1 MHTGAWLPKGDFPY
15 GQTAKATRW
24 EADPRGA
31 HVAGRMHGQTQS
43 PLHIRLLLANQCEES
58 SGLAKAKPQAKP
70 LGVSAA
76 APAGPDYEATESI
89 NGRAKA
95 EMFADFRIGEPD
107 DVPEAVA
114 DYIKLFSEARPV
126 FCLGHMTPEQYREEP
141 LKANPSPLPPDER
154 PHLPAALPPKEDRA
168 ATIRNFM
175 STFR

>member
-1 MHTGAWLPKGDFPY
+1 MRGIVGV
-15 GQTAKATRW
+15 GESQTPGKT
-24 EADPRGA
+24 PRGF
-31 HVAGRMHGQTQS
+31 R
-43 PLHIRLLLANQCEES
+43 
-58 SGLAKAKPQAKP
+58 
-70 LGVSAA
+70 A

-154 PHLPAALPPKEDRA
+154 PHLPAALPLKEDRA

>member
-1 MHTGAWLPKGDFPY
+1 MGK
-15 GQTAKATRW
+15 Q
-24 EADPRGA
+24 
-31 HVAGRMHGQTQS
+31 Q
-43 PLHIRLLLANQCEES
+43 RLLVGKQIREGSMSPAECMAKCKVRCTSVCSWRRQCEES
-58 SGLAKAKPQAKP
+58 SGLAKARPQAKP

-114 DYIKLFSEARPV
+114 DYIKLFSEARPM